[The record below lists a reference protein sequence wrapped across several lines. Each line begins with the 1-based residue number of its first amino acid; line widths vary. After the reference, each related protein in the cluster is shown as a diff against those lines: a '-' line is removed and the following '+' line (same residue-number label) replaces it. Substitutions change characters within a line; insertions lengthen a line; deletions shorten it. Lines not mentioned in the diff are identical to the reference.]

1 MSLKRC
7 SGVDSPVSGK
17 RELVAHL
24 RLRLEDCAGEGVPDP
39 REAEYRELAE
49 AYLLLD
55 GRMAKLI
62 SISDK
67 YQVDLLETTRRLRE
81 ALGELETRGEVALP
95 AAPETTLTE
104 EPNFSSCNDE
114 AASLS
119 QLDPFI
125 DRLKAKSSVDAAISP
140 ADLALLIRRY
150 ERLDARMRKIVTIS
164 DRYQEQL
171 REATKRMQY
180 MAKTDPLTN
189 LSNRRDMLECL
200 DREVERFVRY
210 EKDFSIIMFDID
222 DFKRVNDSYGH
233 DAGDRVLKG
242 LALVFLETLRRT
254 DVCSRWGGE
263 EFLVLCPETTSE
275 SARIVGEKCFMAV
288 SAMQVATEAGPV
300 GITLSGGVA
309 AMQKGFDR
317 DDLIKLAD
325 AKLYAAKAAG
335 KKRIVD

>member
-1 MSLKRC
+1 
-7 SGVDSPVSGK
+7 
-17 RELVAHL
+17 
-24 RLRLEDCAGEGVPDP
+24 
-39 REAEYRELAE
+39 
-49 AYLLLD
+49 
-55 GRMAKLI
+55 
-62 SISDK
+62 
-67 YQVDLLETTRRLRE
+67 
-81 ALGELETRGEVALP
+81 
-95 AAPETTLTE
+95 
-104 EPNFSSCNDE
+104 
-114 AASLS
+114 
-119 QLDPFI
+119 
-125 DRLKAKSSVDAAISP
+125 
-140 ADLALLIRRY
+140 
-150 ERLDARMRKIVTIS
+150 MRKIVTIS

-171 REATKRMQY
+171 REATKSMQH
-180 MAKTDPLTN
+180 MARTDPLTN

-222 DFKRVNDSYGH
+222 DFKSVNDSYGH

-242 LALVFLETLRRT
+242 LALVFLETLRRA

-275 SARIVGEKCFMAV
+275 SARTVGEKCLLAV
-288 SAMQVATEAGPV
+288 SAMRVATEAGPI

>member
-1 MSLKRC
+1 MSLERRP
-7 SGVDSPVSGK
+7 GVVSPVQGR

-24 RLRLEDCAGEGVPDP
+24 RARLEDRGEESLLDP

-55 GRMAKLI
+55 ERMAKLI
-62 SISDK
+62 AISDK
-67 YQVDLLETTRRLRE
+67 YQ
-81 ALGELETRGEVALP
+81 GE
-95 AAPETTLTE
+95 
-104 EPNFSSCNDE
+104 
-114 AASLS
+114 
-119 QLDPFI
+119 
-125 DRLKAKSSVDAAISP
+125 
-140 ADLALLIRRY
+140 
-150 ERLDARMRKIVTIS
+150 
-164 DRYQEQL
+164 L
-171 REATKRMQY
+171 REATKRMQH
-180 MAKTDPLTN
+180 MARTDPLTN
-189 LSNRRDMLECL
+189 LSNRRDMLDCL

-210 EKDFSIIMFDID
+210 EKDFSVIMFDID
-222 DFKRVNDSYGH
+222 DFKLVNDSYGH
-233 DAGDRVLKG
+233 DAGDRVLKD

-275 SARIVGEKCFMAV
+275 SARIVGEKCLMAM
-288 SAMQVATEAGPV
+288 SAMQVATEAGPI